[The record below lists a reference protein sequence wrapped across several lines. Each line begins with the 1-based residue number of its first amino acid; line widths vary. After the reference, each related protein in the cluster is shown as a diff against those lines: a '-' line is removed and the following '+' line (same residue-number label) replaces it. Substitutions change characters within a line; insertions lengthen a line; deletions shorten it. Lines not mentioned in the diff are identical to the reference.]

1 MSNLF
6 NNWSNNWFIW
16 SIKIGSL
23 RFKSDG
29 TCLQFTKLVH
39 LYFMLIIYIP
49 VCFFKAVKYGKEI
62 YKINYEVTMGL
73 APKSHLGIIY
83 LLLTLKGWFGYYIK
97 SKRYNCLLTPQKKG
111 NFQNYFAHV
120 QDFTNHIPKKNLDVI
135 YNGNQD
141 LKKTSF

>member
-1 MSNLF
+1 MVKQLVYLVNKNRIIAFQKRWYVPAIYEACSSLF
-6 NNWSNNWFIW
+6 YVNYTY
-16 SIKIGSL
+16 
-23 RFKSDG
+23 
-29 TCLQFTKLVH
+29 TCL
-39 LYFMLIIYIP
+39 
-49 VCFFKAVKYGKEI
+49 FFKAVKYGKEI
-62 YKINYEVTMGL
+62 YKINYEVTMVL

-141 LKKTSF
+141 LKKPHFRH